1 MSRTLSAGIAAHISG
16 RSHTRCNML
25 LLDCRDGT
33 TLGVTDHSGN
43 LAFDI
48 GDGSENYLAG
58 TGILASDIAMTASL
72 ETDNYEVRGPITE
85 TITRAAILG
94 GKYDRATARLF
105 QVNHK
110 SLGDGAI
117 KLLKGNVAA
126 ARVEGGQFILEVR
139 SDMDR
144 FNQVVGRTLTNQC
157 DADFGDVRC
166 GATPTVITL
175 TITAVTDA
183 MRFTGSFVGSYAND
197 FFNLGKCTPVTGANA
212 GGLPIEIQD
221 WTSGGAVELF
231 MPLPVTPVIGDTFHV
246 QNGCSKARLNSD
258 ATIPTCLTNNN
269 VVNFR
274 GFPEIPGSDQVLRA
288 AVPGEGDQ

>member
-1 MSRTLSAGIAAHISG
+1 MRTVGGQLSAHLAGNA
-16 RSHTRCNML
+16 HTRCHML

-33 TLGVTDHSGN
+33 SFGVTDHSKD

-48 GDGSENYLAG
+48 GDGSVTYVSG
-58 TGILASDIAMTASL
+58 TGILASDIVTSTSL
-72 ETDNYEVRGPITE
+72 ETDNYEVTGPIST
-85 TITRAAILG
+85 TVTRAAVLG
-94 GKYDRATARLF
+94 GRFDRARARLF

-117 KLLKGNVAA
+117 KLLAGNVSA
-126 ARVEGGQFILEVR
+126 ARVEGGKFILEVR

-144 FNQVVGRTLTNQC
+144 FNQVVGRVLTNQC
-157 DADFGDVRC
+157 DADFGDARC

-183 MRFTGSFVGSYAND
+183 MNFTGSFAGTYAND
-197 FFNLGKCTPVTGANA
+197 FFNMGKCTPVTGANA
-212 GGLPIEIQD
+212 GGLPVEIFD
-221 WTSGGAVELF
+221 WTSGGAVTLF
-231 MPLPVTPVIGDTFHV
+231 MPMTVTPAIGDTFSV
-246 QNGCSKARLNSD
+246 QDGCSKARKSD
-258 ATIPTCLTNNN
+258 DVTVPTCLTHNN